1 MLPTTS
7 DLLRRNSGAA
17 SERHRV
23 GLCICAK
30 KITEIAQ
37 TAAFVKDQI
46 KIEIV

>member
-7 DLLRRNSGAA
+7 DFLRRNCDAL
-17 SERHRV
+17 SERHRD
-23 GLCICAK
+23 GLRICAK

-37 TAAFVKDQI
+37 TAAFAKDHV